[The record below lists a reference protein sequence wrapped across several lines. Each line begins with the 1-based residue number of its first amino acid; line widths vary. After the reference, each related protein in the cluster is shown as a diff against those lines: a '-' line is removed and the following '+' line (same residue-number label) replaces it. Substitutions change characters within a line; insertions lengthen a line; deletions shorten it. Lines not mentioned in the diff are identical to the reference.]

1 MTAVVPLLA
10 EALNLAITER
20 WDELLMLGYRRREA
34 GALVAG
40 WPGRTGIAAEHDDAY
55 SAGVEALAVAL
66 HARLQEQ
73 GTLG

>member
-10 EALNLAITER
+10 EALNLAITEHWEEVAR
-20 WDELLMLGYRRREA
+20 LHRFHCYSMGESADEFP
-34 GALVAG
+34 G
-40 WPGRTGIAAEHDDAY
+40 WYEEKF

-73 GTLG
+73 GTLP